1 MTIFFFQLY
10 YLCRCGVEQQV
21 ARRAHNPKVAGSNPA
36 PATTHGG
43 KMSLLNEIDT
53 RLVQARRDRNTAVAD
68 CLKIVKTRLS
78 VKKSE
83 KGFSGELTDEI
94 VLQTIAGYVK
104 EVKKALEEMEK
115 GGAGDTE
122 IAEKYRFEI
131 EYLSEFLPK
140 LMDRE
145 QTVEVVKAVI
155 QQTGAL
161 TKRDKGRVMS
171 TLMKEYKGRI
181 DPKMAGGICDE
192 LLS

>member
-1 MTIFFFQLY
+1 
-10 YLCRCGVEQQV
+10 
-21 ARRAHNPKVAGSNPA
+21 
-36 PATTHGG
+36 
-43 KMSLLNEIDT
+43 MSLLNEIDT

-94 VLQTIAGYVK
+94 VLQTIAGYRK

-171 TLMKEYKGRI
+171 TLMKEYSGRI